1 MIAAAVA
8 RRPIPPRPFSLRVLL
23 GLALL
28 GGGVVR
34 AAPATAPPEQPAAPP
49 AATAEPPVPA
59 AGSPANA
66 TQDLPEPVDFGKQV
80 LPIFQRACV
89 SCHGPK
95 KAQGGLQLTSGRR
108 LMKGGIGDN
117 LILAGNGEESYLI
130 KRLLGQGGEDR
141 MPLKAKALPAEE
153 VALIKRWIDE
163 GAQLPP
169 EPPARFVP
177 APGGLKRLTTAQYQN
192 TLRDLFGAAVEIP
205 TQLEP
210 DTLVAGSATVGAAR
224 IGLSEYGV
232 ERFARAAFDLSAA
245 ALRDPA
251 FTSRNLS
258 CTIAEA
264 AAFDEECARGFLQRF
279 GRRAWRRPLS
289 EEETTRYLHLGAA
302 AGGMVAGLRA
312 VTAALLQSPNFLY
325 RSEIGL
331 PDPKDPTRLRLTDY
345 EMASRLSYFLWS
357 APPDDQ
363 LLDAAAAGRLSTDE
377 GLAAETVRLLRSPR
391 ARQTMSGFFVELFRL
406 RRLDRLYEGRG
417 KHPRFTTTLP
427 AAMKEETLRLIEEI
441 AFDPQR
447 DFREIFSSR
456 FTYVNGELARLYGL
470 PAPADPKAFTRV
482 ALPADGP
489 RSGVLSQGAFLAI
502 FANSGSSSPTRRG
515 KFIRESLLCQAV
527 PPPPPSVDTK
537 LPKDKGD
544 MVRTT
549 RQKLEAHR
557 KNPRC
562 NGCHK
567 AMDPMGLAFER
578 FDNLGIQRD
587 RDNGLPIDTSG
598 ELDGA
603 SFQTPGQLGALL
615 ARTDKIGACV
625 ARSLFRYALGNLET
639 EGEEPLLEE
648 LARGLARDGYKFP
661 ALVVN
666 VIKSEGFRYLSAPA
680 DPTAQL
686 QPAGEGPLAKP
697 PATTRSNQ
705 E

>member
-1 MIAAAVA
+1 
-8 RRPIPPRPFSLRVLL
+8 LL

-28 GGGVVR
+28 GSVAR
-34 AAPATAPPEQPAAPP
+34 ADPPP
-49 AATAEPPVPA
+49 
-59 AGSPANA
+59 GSPANA
-66 TQDLPEPVDFGKQV
+66 NQDLPDPVDFARQI
-80 LPIFQRACV
+80 LPIFERACV

-108 LMKGGIGDN
+108 LMKGGISDN
-117 LILAGNGEESYLI
+117 LILAGNGEESYLV

-141 MPLKAKALPAEE
+141 MPLKKPALSKDE
-153 VALIKRWIDE
+153 VALVKRWIDE

-169 EPPARFVP
+169 EPPAKFVP

-192 TLRDLFGAAVEIP
+192 TLRDLFGAGVEIP

-210 DTLVAGSATVGAAR
+210 DTLIAGSATVGAAR

-251 FTSRNLS
+251 FVQRYLTCALPDD
-258 CTIAEA
+258 AP
-264 AAFDEECARGFLQRF
+264 FDEACARGFLERF
-279 GRRAWRRPLS
+279 GRRAWRRPLT
-289 EEETTRYLHLGAA
+289 EEETTRYLRLGAET
-302 AGGMVAGLRA
+302 GGLAAGLRA
-312 VTAALLQSPNFLY
+312 VTAALLQSPHFLY

-331 PDPKDPTRLRLTDY
+331 PDAKDPARLRLTDY
-345 EMASRLSYFLWS
+345 EMASRLSYFLWG

-363 LLDAAAAGRLSTDE
+363 LLDAAAAGRLSTDA

-470 PAPADPKAFTRV
+470 PAPADDKAFTRV
-482 ALPADGP
+482 ALPAGSP
-489 RSGVLSQGAFLAI
+489 RSGVLGQGAFLAI

-587 RDNGLPIDTSG
+587 KDNGLPIDTHG

-603 SFQTPGQLGALL
+603 PFQTPGQLGALL
-615 ARTDKIGACV
+615 AKTDKIGACV
-625 ARSLFRYALGNLET
+625 ARSLFRYALGNLES

-680 DPTAQL
+680 EPTAQL
-686 QPAGEGPLAKP
+686 P
-697 PATTRSNQ
+697 PASSPPSGAAAATRSTQ